1 MALGT
6 KNRHQQTAEVCRQH
20 LREKNP
26 ANLGLVNVFIVE
38 IEGTGKNHDV
48 AKWGQ
53 FADASWKND
62 AMLERLDIEFEKW
75 LNPS

>member
-6 KNRHQQTAEVCRQH
+6 KNRQQLTAEVCKQH
-20 LREKNP
+20 LRENRKRQIS
-26 ANLGLVNVFIVE
+26 LVEEFIVE

-62 AMLERLDIEFEKW
+62 EMLKRLDLAFEQW
-75 LNPS
+75 LNP